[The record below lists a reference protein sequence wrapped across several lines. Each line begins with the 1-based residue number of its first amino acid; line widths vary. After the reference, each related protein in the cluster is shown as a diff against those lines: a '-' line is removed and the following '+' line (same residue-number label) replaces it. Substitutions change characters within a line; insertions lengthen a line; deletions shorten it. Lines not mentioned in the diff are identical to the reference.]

1 MCSSLRQEAHP
12 YGRTKARRNYGPD
25 DWLSSGDP
33 KEKADNDDALSMNAV
48 YAEEFNQLSRAPL
61 MRTVELPDDKET
73 TNEQSE
79 QLLFSGPDLGGWL
92 TGTFDG
98 VPKMTHLDHLD
109 FAAPVPFHGQDEGL
123 LAAF

>member
-1 MCSSLRQEAHP
+1 MCSSLRQKAHP
-12 YGRTKARRNYGPD
+12 YGRTKARRNNGPE
-25 DWLSSGDP
+25 DWLSSDDL
-33 KEKADNDDALSMNAV
+33 KERADNDDALSTNAV

-61 MRTVELPDDKET
+61 IRTVELPDGKEMT
-73 TNEQSE
+73 KEQSE

-98 VPKMTHLDHLD
+98 VPKMIHLDHLD
-109 FAAPVPFHGQDEGL
+109 FAVPVPFPAQDEGL

>member
-1 MCSSLRQEAHP
+1 MCSSLRQEVHP
-12 YGRTKARRNYGPD
+12 YERTKARRNYGAD

-33 KEKADNDDALSMNAV
+33 KERADDDDVLSTNAV

-61 MRTVELPDDKET
+61 MRTVELPDDKEMT
-73 TNEQSE
+73 KEQSK

-98 VPKMTHLDHLD
+98 VPKMIHLDHLD
-109 FAAPVPFHGQDEGL
+109 FAVPVPFLAQDEEL